1 MTTIK
6 NTVKLCLLFY
16 FILLVTN
23 VISQTNDTLSN
34 WDNYNL
40 EWNYALESADVVDNP
55 DTQGINPSVNCFK
68 VVTNSDPYNYIYSD
82 FIEVFS
88 FQDFPIF
95 RLKIKGP
102 SSGGSVLLK
111 FENEDNT
118 SWQEIEKVPI
128 PGVWDDLEFD
138 FSNVT
143 ATDYKRLVIFFDF
156 QGNTANEEWFVDDL
170 IRVGEPSQGFSSNL
184 PLVIIN
190 TNGQDINNQNK
201 ITAQMG
207 IIDNGP
213 GEENHQNDPYND
225 YDGFI
230 GIEIRGQSSQMFP
243 KKSYAVETRDEAG
256 DNLNVSLLGMPEEN
270 DWVLYAPYTDKSMLR
285 NYMTF
290 LLGRNLDRYC
300 TRTAFCEVIINNK
313 YRGVSIL
320 LEKIKRDDNRVSI
333 AKLNPEDISGD
344 ELTGGYIV
352 KVDKIGNDFIYGQD
366 GWLSVPNPSYPN
378 AMNITFQFV
387 EPDADEMLL
396 VQKNYIQTYIGETE
410 DAITANYYSDPNTGY
425 QKYINVGS
433 FIDQMMLSELSKE
446 VDKYRYSTYFFKEK
460 DSDGGKFFAGP
471 PWDFN
476 LGYSNVNYW
485 SPGNIYTG
493 WIYPFVQPHE
503 NSIMFWWKRLME
515 DPYYQDLFK
524 TRWEELRQN
533 EWSDEVIQDELENTV
548 AYLDDAQERNYERW
562 PILGEYVWPNY
573 NWQNNDY
580 NDEVAFFS
588 NWMFNRMHW
597 IDDHITGNT
606 LYPSAMLSGV
616 FPNITITLDDD
627 YFSRSILKKKYF
639 ELNEESNEL
648 NIDTVLYVSANE
660 ALMKFSEEIS
670 PSNEFTVTMKAKI
683 INSFNDLTSS
693 SITAVAEFAKR
704 NEEPVKIYNHLNS
717 LYLDCKQPE
726 LLGEQVE
733 IYSVLGQLV
742 GVENID
748 KTTHNELEISLP
760 KGIYICNYEWN
771 SMRKSQTIRV
781 LN

>member
-6 NTVKLCLLFY
+6 NTVQLCLLFSC
-16 FILLVTN
+16 ILLGTTA
-23 VISQTNDTLSN
+23 ISQTNDTLSN

-40 EWNYALESADVVDNP
+40 EWTYALESADVVDNP
-55 DTQGINPSVNCFK
+55 DTQGINPSVQSLK

-82 FIEVFS
+82 FTQAFD
-88 FQDFPIF
+88 FQEFPIF
-95 RLKIKGP
+95 RLKIKAP
-102 SSGGSVLLK
+102 SSGGSILLK
-111 FENEDNT
+111 FENEDNS
-118 SWQEIEKVPI
+118 SWQEIEKIPA

-138 FSNVT
+138 FSSVT

-170 IRVGEPSQGFSSNL
+170 ISVGEPNQGFTSNL

-190 TNGQDINNQNK
+190 TNGQEINNQNK
-201 ITAQMG
+201 ITAEMG
-207 IIDNGP
+207 IIDNGL

-256 DNLNVSLLGMPEEN
+256 DNLNVPLLGMPEEN
-270 DWVLYAPYTDKSMLR
+270 DWVLYAPYSDKSMLR

-300 TRTAFCEVIINNK
+300 TRTAFCEVIINNE
-313 YRGVSIL
+313 YRGVYIL

-352 KVDKIGNDFIYGQD
+352 KVDKIDSDFVYGQD
-366 GWLSVPNPSYPN
+366 GWLSVPSPSYPN

-387 EPDADEMLL
+387 DPDADEMVQ
-396 VQKNYIQTYIGETE
+396 VQKNYIQTYVGETE
-410 DAITANYYSDPNTGY
+410 DAITANGFSDPNTGY

-433 FIDQMMLSELSKE
+433 FIDQMMLNELSKE
-446 VDKYRYSTYFFKEK
+446 VDKYRFSTYFFKEK

-485 SPGNIYTG
+485 SPGNDFTG
-493 WIYPFVQPHE
+493 WLYPLVEPDE
-503 NSIMFWWKRLME
+503 YSIMFWWKRFME

-533 EWSDEVIQDELENTV
+533 EWSDEAIQDELLNTV
-548 AYLDDAQERNYERW
+548 AYLDDAQGRNYERW

-597 IDDHITGNT
+597 IDDHIEGNM
-606 LYPSAMLSGV
+606 LYPSAELSGV

-627 YFSRSILKKKYF
+627 YFSRRILKKKYF
-639 ELNEESNEL
+639 EIDEESSEL
-648 NIDTVLYVSANE
+648 IIDTVLYVSANE
-660 ALMKFSEEIS
+660 ALMKFAEEVN
-670 PSNEFTVTMKAKI
+670 PTQEFSVTMKAKI

-693 SITAVAEFAKR
+693 SIAASTEFASEKL
-704 NEEPVKIYNHLNS
+704 ESVKIYNRMNA
-717 LYLDCKQPE
+717 LYLVCKQPE
-726 LLGEQVE
+726 LLGEHIE

-742 GVENID
+742 EVKNID
-748 KTTHNELEISLP
+748 NTTYNELEISLP
-760 KGIYICNYEWN
+760 KGIYICSYKWN
-771 SMRKSQTIRV
+771 NMRKSQTIRV